1 MASDTKTREETF
13 KMADVEDDCLKES
26 EKCTENRTAETLD
39 GSYDQDYVEERIRVD
54 RRKLEIL
61 LQGCF

>member
-1 MASDTKTREETF
+1 
-13 KMADVEDDCLKES
+13 MADVEDDCLKES